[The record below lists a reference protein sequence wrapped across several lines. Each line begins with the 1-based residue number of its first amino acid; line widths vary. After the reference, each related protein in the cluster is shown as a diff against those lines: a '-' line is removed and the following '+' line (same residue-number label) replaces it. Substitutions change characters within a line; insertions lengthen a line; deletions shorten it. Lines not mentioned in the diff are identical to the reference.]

1 VTLSATLD
9 RLYDRYPSLLVD
21 RVDEYEPGRRLVAVK
36 NVTVNEECFQG
47 HYPGEPLLPAVL
59 TIEALAQAATVLLSP
74 HVPDG
79 LSPRVSLRGVDGAKF
94 RRRVV
99 PGDQLRLEVVL
110 ERAQGPLAWVGATAS
125 VDAAV
130 VAQASLVMHVR
141 LPRIEVAPSALV
153 HPSAQLGPGC
163 IVGPGAQIGAHVVV
177 GARCRIGASAI
188 LDGHTILGDDNVV
201 FPFASI
207 GLPPQDLKYAGEPTR
222 LEIGEGN
229 TFREFVTIH
238 RGTAGGGGLTRI
250 GHRNLFMA
258 YAHVAHDCHVGDG
271 TIFGNAATLGGH
283 VEVGDCATIS
293 AYSGVHQF
301 CRIGSHAFIGGYSVV
316 TKDALPFAR
325 SVGNRASVYGL
336 NSIGLKR
343 RGFSPDRI
351 AQLRRAFRYL
361 LQSRLNRTQALTRIA
376 DDPTLT
382 SDDVAYLVTFIRT
395 ATRGVTLRRGRSRA
409 ADAGDE

>member
-1 VTLSATLD
+1 MTLGTTLD

-21 RVDEYEPGRRLVAVK
+21 RVDEHEPGRRLVAVK

-59 TIEALAQAATVLLSP
+59 TIEALAQAATIMLSP

-99 PGDQLRLEVVL
+99 PGDQLCLEVVL
-110 ERAQGPLAWVGATAS
+110 EKRQGPLAWVRATAS
-125 VDAAV
+125 VDASV
-130 VAQASLVMHVR
+130 VAQASLLMHVR
-141 LPRIEVAPSALV
+141 LPRIEVAASALV

-188 LDGHTILGDDNVV
+188 LDGHTTLGDDNTV

-222 LEIGEGN
+222 LIVGHGN

-238 RGTAGGGGLTRI
+238 RGTAGGGGLTQI
-250 GHRNLFMA
+250 GDRNLFMA
-258 YAHVAHDCHVGDG
+258 YAHVAHDCHVGNG

-301 CRIGSHAFIGGYSVV
+301 CRIGRHAFIGGYSVV

-343 RGFSPDRI
+343 RGFSSDRI
-351 AQLRRAFRYL
+351 TQLRRAFRYL
-361 LQSRLNRTQALTRIA
+361 LQSKLNRTQALDQIA
-376 DDPTLT
+376 ADPTLT
-382 SDDVAYLVTFIRT
+382 SDDVAYLVDFIRS

-409 ADAGDE
+409 GDTSDD